1 MVSPAPVNPSG
12 QAPLGQTQATGPA
25 QEMSVGSA
33 APTNATRHFLDA
45 FGFHLLVVL
54 LGIALAFM

>member
-1 MVSPAPVNPSG
+1 MVSPAPVNPPG
-12 QAPLGQTQATGPA
+12 PTQTAEMEAGSPA
-25 QEMSVGSA
+25 GKSNTQ
-33 APTNATRHFLDA
+33 RFLDT

>member
-1 MVSPAPVNPSG
+1 MVSPAPVNPPG
-12 QAPLGQTQATGPA
+12 PMQTAEFPPGMEAGSPTGKSST
-25 QEMSVGSA
+25 Q
-33 APTNATRHFLDA
+33 RFLDT

>member
-12 QAPLGQTQATGPA
+12 QSQIADVTQGMQARSPDG
-25 QEMSVGSA
+25 ES
-33 APTNATRHFLDA
+33 ATRQFLDT

>member
-1 MVSPAPVNPSG
+1 MVSPTPANPPGQIADVAPKMQPRSPDG
-12 QAPLGQTQATGPA
+12 DSAT
-25 QEMSVGSA
+25 SRFFD
-33 APTNATRHFLDA
+33 T